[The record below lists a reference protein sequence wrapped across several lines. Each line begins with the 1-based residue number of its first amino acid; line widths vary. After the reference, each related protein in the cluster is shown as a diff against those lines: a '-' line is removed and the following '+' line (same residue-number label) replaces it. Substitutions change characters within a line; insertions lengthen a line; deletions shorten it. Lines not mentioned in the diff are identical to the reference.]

1 MKPENCK
8 VGMKVERFWE
18 NHNNVRKNSI
28 YTVKAL
34 RGEDVKLEET
44 NDEYWYDLNLFRPV
58 SKNPKPAN
66 KFEVGDEVIWH
77 NYKVKI
83 WGIRYDDEVNM
94 YEYAI
99 EDNKDN
105 CGRTIVFEGELS
117 PLKKPDELEV
127 GDKFRNKF
135 YEFRIIFVAYDDFYN
150 KKKYICKI
158 NDTGSKGLIQTMFP
172 EDIKE
177 IIYE

>member
-44 NDEYWYDLNLFRPV
+44 NDEYWYDLNLFF
-58 SKNPKPAN
+58 PAHPIN
-66 KFEVGDEVIWH
+66 KFEIGDEVLIKH
-77 NYKVKI
+77 LNNSKVEV
-83 WGIRYDDEVNM
+83 WGKRYDEKSGKWQ
-94 YEYAI
+94 YAVRG
-99 EDNKDN
+99 
-105 CGRTIVFEGELS
+105 CGWNDFCYGNELS
-117 PLKKPDELEV
+117 PLKKKDELV
-127 GDKFRNKF
+127 AGDKFKYGTAK
-135 YEFRIIFVAYDDFYN
+135 YEILYVWFDEYD
-150 KKKYICKI
+150 KCKKYYCKRLS
-158 NDTGSKGLIQTMFP
+158 GKYKGILKIIRP
-172 EDIKE
+172 NEIDE